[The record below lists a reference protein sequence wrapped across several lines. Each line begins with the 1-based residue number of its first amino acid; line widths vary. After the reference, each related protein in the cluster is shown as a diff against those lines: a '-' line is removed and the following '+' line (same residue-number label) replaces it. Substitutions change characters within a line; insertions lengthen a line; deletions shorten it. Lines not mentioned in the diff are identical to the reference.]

1 MEYYIA
7 IKKNWKQQI
16 DEVHGYCVTEAR
28 HEECI
33 LYNFIYMTLKGF
45 PC

>member
-16 DEVHGYCVTEAR
+16 DEVHRYCVTEAR